1 VAERIR
7 IGLVY
12 PELLGTYG
20 DRGNAEVLA
29 WRAARHGLA
38 AEVAEVPAGEPVPP
52 WLDVY
57 VLGGGEDAAQAIAA
71 GLLRSAAGDGLRRAA
86 DQGRVVLA
94 VCGAFQLLGTVY
106 LDGRGRE
113 IPGLGLLDLETATG
127 TPRLVG
133 EVVTIS
139 REGQLLTGF
148 ENHGGRSVLGPGVE
162 PLGRVVRGGGNNGS
176 DATEGARQG
185 AVLGTY
191 LHGPVLARNPALADL
206 LLRLALER
214 RGRRLG
220 PLQSVG
226 RDRAADLHLARLQA
240 VLPGATGSD
249 EPGARPEL
257 ASWRPASSGSHR
269 PGGTTRRGHAAA
281 RG

>member
-38 AEVAEVPAGEPVPP
+38 AEVAVVPAGEPVPP
-52 WLDVY
+52 CLDVY

-71 GLLRSAAGDGLRRAA
+71 GLLRSTAGDGLRRAV

-94 VCGAFQLLGTVY
+94 VCGAFQLLGRVY
-106 LDGRGRE
+106 HDGRGRE
-113 IPGLGLLDLETATG
+113 IRGLGLLDLETAAG
-127 TPRLVG
+127 GPRLVG
-133 EVVTIS
+133 EVVTMS
-139 REGQLLTGF
+139 REGELLTGF

-162 PLGRVVRGGGNNGS
+162 PLGRVVRGGGNNGR

-206 LLRLALER
+206 LLRQALQR
-214 RGRRLG
+214 RGRPLG
-220 PLQSVG
+220 PLQAVG
-226 RDRAADLHLARLQA
+226 RDRAADLHLARLRA
-240 VLPGATGSD
+240 VLSRWAPGRTRWEAPLHRRPRSPGPARRTG
-249 EPGARPEL
+249 
-257 ASWRPASSGSHR
+257 
-269 PGGTTRRGHAAA
+269 GGPA

>member
-1 VAERIR
+1 VADRIG

-29 WRAARHGLA
+29 WRAARHGL
-38 AEVAEVPAGEPVPP
+38 EPDVAEVPAGAPVPP
-52 WLDVY
+52 GLDVY

-71 GLLRSAAGDGLRRAA
+71 GLLRSAAGDGLRRAV

-94 VCGAFQLLGTVY
+94 VCGAFQLLGRVY
-106 LDGRGRE
+106 VDGRGRE
-113 IPGLGLLDLETATG
+113 IPGLGLLDLETAAG
-127 TPRLVG
+127 GPRLVG

-139 REGQLLTGF
+139 REGELLTGF

-162 PLGRVVRGGGNNGS
+162 PLGRVVRGGGNNGR

-206 LLRLALER
+206 LLGLALAR
-214 RGRRLG
+214 RGRQLG
-220 PLQSVG
+220 PLQAVG

-240 VLPGATGSD
+240 ALRGAG
-249 EPGARPEL
+249 RL
-257 ASWRPASSGSHR
+257 
-269 PGGTTRRGHAAA
+269 RG
-281 RG
+281 

>member
-29 WRAARHGLA
+29 WRAARYGLA
-38 AEVAEVPAGEPVPP
+38 AEVAVVPAGEPVPP
-52 WLDVY
+52 GLDVY

-94 VCGAFQLLGTVY
+94 VCGAFQLLGRVY
-106 LDGRGRE
+106 HDGRGRE
-113 IPGLGLLDLETATG
+113 IPGLGLLDLETAAG
-127 TPRLVG
+127 GARLVG
-133 EVVTIS
+133 EVVTVS
-139 REGQLLTGF
+139 REGELLTGF

-162 PLGRVVRGGGNNGS
+162 PLGRVVRGGGNNGR
-176 DATEGARQG
+176 DATEGARQS

-206 LLRLALER
+206 LLRQALQR

-220 PLQSVG
+220 PLQAVG
-226 RDRAADLHLARLQA
+226 RDRAADLHLARLRA
-240 VLPGATGSD
+240 VLSRRTPGRTRSEAPLRRRPRSPGRARRTGD
-249 EPGARPEL
+249 GP
-257 ASWRPASSGSHR
+257 
-269 PGGTTRRGHAAA
+269 A